1 MCTDI
6 QTDRDTKHRATAGVI
21 IYIMI
26 YSAIMCPHSQGMAHA
41 SLCIPAPKKKNRQTG
56 IHIHSRNRGQRQAS
70 SRRRRATL
78 SILRSAIHTKFDIRT
93 NTRTNTHTIILV
105 LIQCMLCT
113 TGGNGS
119 IILVLLLVLMHC
131 MLCTTGGNGRHH
143 RADGVLSSRYYSSPY
158 AAQGQKLQVCVVKC
172 AVCV

>member
-56 IHIHSRNRGQRQAS
+56 LHIHSRNRGQRQAS

-113 TGGNGS
+113 TGGNG
-119 IILVLLLVLMHC
+119 
-131 MLCTTGGNGRHH
+131 RHH